1 MAFCKPWRNG
11 FMAGEFK
18 VPDDFDRILV
28 AQAESEG
35 FLLLTADELVARYPG
50 PSINGE
56 RLPPS
61 ASI

>member
-35 FLLLTADELVARYPG
+35 FLVLTADELVARYPG
-50 PSINGE
+50 PV
-56 RLPPS
+56 RRV
-61 ASI
+61 